1 MKKSSRKR
9 ARRFFYFLSQNPL
22 LNSYNIERPFK
33 LLLKEKLGGVV
44 MTRMECVEAMEIHSD
59 MVYRIA
65 LNYCR
70 NKYDAEDITQ
80 EVFCKLVRVSNIP
93 SGEKGSVTFN
103 DDEHLKRWLIRV
115 TVNECHSLFVTPWHK
130 KTKYLEDEAV
140 EEGVCNIEEKSELYQ
155 AVMSLPKKYRIVI
168 YLYYYEEY
176 STKEIGEILDIKE
189 ATVRAQLMRG
199 RDTLRKKIK
208 EGDLYEYRTETI

>member
-1 MKKSSRKR
+1 M
-9 ARRFFYFLSQNPL
+9 SQNLL

-33 LLLKEKLGGVV
+33 LLLNEKLGGVV

-93 SGEKGSVTFN
+93 SGK
-103 DDEHLKRWLIRV
+103 
-115 TVNECHSLFVTPWHK
+115 
-130 KTKYLEDEAV
+130 
-140 EEGVCNIEEKSELYQ
+140 
-155 AVMSLPKKYRIVI
+155 
-168 YLYYYEEY
+168 
-176 STKEIGEILDIKE
+176 
-189 ATVRAQLMRG
+189 
-199 RDTLRKKIK
+199 
-208 EGDLYEYRTETI
+208 

>member
-1 MKKSSRKR
+1 M
-9 ARRFFYFLSQNPL
+9 SQNPL

-93 SGEKGSVTFN
+93 SGEKGSVIFN

-115 TVNECHSLFVTPWHK
+115 AVNECHSLFVTPWHK
-130 KTKYLEDEAV
+130 KTTYLEDEAV
-140 EEGVCNIEEKSELYQ
+140 EEGICNIEEKTELYQ
-155 AVMSLPKKYRIVI
+155 AVMSLPKKYRVVI

-189 ATVRAQLMRG
+189 VTVRKQLMRG
-199 RDTLRKKIK
+199 RNILRKKFK
-208 EGDLYEYRTETI
+208 EGDLYE